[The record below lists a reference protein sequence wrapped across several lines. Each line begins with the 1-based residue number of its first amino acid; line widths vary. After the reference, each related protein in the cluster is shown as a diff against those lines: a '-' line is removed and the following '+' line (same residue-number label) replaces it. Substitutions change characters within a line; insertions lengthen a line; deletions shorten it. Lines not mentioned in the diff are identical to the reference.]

1 MFALCI
7 TNITFYLLTMS
18 SKPTVQDFLVQLTS
32 EAGTAFAA
40 HPALFKHI
48 TDFIGAHQSNLEQ
61 LFGSPDIRT
70 YEEFM
75 EVLSQTPEQSFV
87 DAGMPMLAS
96 RRFRNL
102 CKAVEHRQNMHIFDD
117 IVMEE
122 SVEVRVPNTDDVLSF
137 GSSVPSEAD
146 LVSSVG
152 SVVSYNS
159 EDESSPKGGKKRNRT
174 HRRKC
179 KGSKRRKSRRR
190 HRHRTRRNKH

>member
-7 TNITFYLLTMS
+7 TNITFNLSTMS
-18 SKPTVQDFLVQLTS
+18 SKPKVHGFLVQLTS
-32 EAGTAFAA
+32 EAGIEFAA

-48 TDFIGAHQSNLEQ
+48 IDFIGAHQSNLER
-61 LFGSPDIRT
+61 LFDRPEIRT
-70 YEEFM
+70 YAEFV
-75 EVLSQTPEQSFV
+75 EVLCETPEQSFV
-87 DAGMPMLAS
+87 KAGMPMLES

-102 CKAVEHRQNMHIFDD
+102 CRVVNHKQIMHEFDD
-117 IVMEE
+117 IVMDA
-122 SVEVRVPNTDDVLSF
+122 SVEVPLPNPDDVLSF

-159 EDESSPKGGKKRNRT
+159 EDGSSPKGGKKMKRT

-190 HRHRTRRNKH
+190 HRSRRNKH